1 MRGSPIT
8 RPSTTERGFM
18 QLAKPRRNTGKDV
31 WLWTMRATELRDVA
45 DQAGK
50 TLSIQVDA
58 GIDLVASPWAE
69 KCEWLHGV
77 EHPSFADATQVD
89 EILFE
94 GEDVEIYLFGRHM
107 RRKAHPVQSDMPRAK
122 AA

>member
-1 MRGSPIT
+1 
-8 RPSTTERGFM
+8 M

-31 WLWTMRATELRDVA
+31 RLWTMRATELRGVA

-50 TLSIQVDA
+50 SLSVQVDA
-58 GIDLVASPWAE
+58 GVDLVASPWAE
-69 KCEWLHGV
+69 KRESLHGA
-77 EHPSFADATQVD
+77 EHLSFADATQGD

-94 GEDVEIYLFGRHM
+94 GEDLEFYLSSRHM

-122 AA
+122 AAR

>member
-1 MRGSPIT
+1 
-8 RPSTTERGFM
+8 M
-18 QLAKPRRNTGKDV
+18 QLAKPRRNTSKDV
-31 WLWTMRATELRDVA
+31 RLRTMRATELRGVA

-50 TLSIQVDA
+50 TLSVQVEASVDH
-58 GIDLVASPWAE
+58 VASRWAE
-69 KCEWLHGV
+69 KREWLHDA
-77 EHPSFADATQVD
+77 EHLSFADTTQVD

-94 GEDVEIYLFGRHM
+94 GEDLEIYLFGRHM